1 MDIESNDDIQTEIEY
16 IIFNLSIW
24 NYIFKIKKEYFLEGY
39 TLFLEEQDK
48 NYPRLIVIHKKYD
61 NNNFSIY
68 SYERTFDIKAGK
80 EKFIELYSIKEI
92 ENREDLLKNL
102 KKVFCGVDI
111 LSYASQKDLK
121 GFL

>member
-1 MDIESNDDIQTEIEY
+1 MDIESSDDIQTEIEY

-24 NYIFKIKKEYFLEGY
+24 NYLFKIKKEYFLEGY

-48 NYPRLIVIHKKYD
+48 IYPRLIVIHKKYD

-80 EKFIELYSIKEI
+80 
-92 ENREDLLKNL
+92 KNL
-102 KKVFCGVDI
+102 LNFIQSKKLRTERI
-111 LSYASQKDLK
+111 W
-121 GFL
+121 

>member
-1 MDIESNDDIQTEIEY
+1 M
-16 IIFNLSIW
+16 IIIISQFILM
-24 NYIFKIKKEYFLEGY
+24 
-39 TLFLEEQDK
+39 
-48 NYPRLIVIHKKYD
+48 
-61 NNNFSIY
+61 
-68 SYERTFDIKAGK
+68 RTFDIKAGK

>member
-1 MDIESNDDIQTEIEY
+1 M
-16 IIFNLSIW
+16 
-24 NYIFKIKKEYFLEGY
+24 
-39 TLFLEEQDK
+39 
-48 NYPRLIVIHKKYD
+48 
-61 NNNFSIY
+61 
-68 SYERTFDIKAGK
+68 RTFDIKAGK

-102 KKVFCGVDI
+102 KKVFCGIDI